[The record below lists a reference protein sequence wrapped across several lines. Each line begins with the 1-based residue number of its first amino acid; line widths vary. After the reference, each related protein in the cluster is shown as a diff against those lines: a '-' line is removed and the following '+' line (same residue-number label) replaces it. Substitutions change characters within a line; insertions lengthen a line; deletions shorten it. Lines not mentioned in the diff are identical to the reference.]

1 MKNIIPDV
9 KPDIKEREDMSLL
22 FIIMG
27 SVLLLFIIKDI
38 EKYETLLHAIYTIFL
53 VATGVI
59 IFNTTKFKV
68 DSFSTFLGLIFIA
81 TGVLECIYLFNSL
94 GIKTKSI
101 MEINITI
108 SAITDLF
115 PILGVYLSFKFVK
128 DNK

>member
-81 TGVLECIYLFNSL
+81 TGVLSVYIYLIPWGLKLSL
-94 GIKTKSI
+94 
-101 MEINITI
+101 
-108 SAITDLF
+108 
-115 PILGVYLSFKFVK
+115 
-128 DNK
+128 